1 MTYRIVSA
9 ATVLAA
15 VALPMVG
22 QTSPAQSQAAA
33 KPAAT
38 VKAKTYTPPKT
49 PWGDPD
55 LQGSWPAQF
64 NIPRSRPA
72 DVKGEFL
79 TDEEVARR
87 QASTDRQFQ
96 AKQTAE
102 RAGGVTIGPP
112 ANFSEIAKTSRQ
124 SSMVIDPPDG
134 RMPPLTPQARAVLQ
148 AERGGRG
155 PGEHFPDR
163 VDSWE
168 DFDYYSRCITRG
180 FPSTMLYTI
189 YDYGN
194 EIIQSPG
201 YVVIRSE
208 MVHETRVIPTDGR
221 PHTGKDIKTYMGNS
235 VGHWEGNTLVVE
247 TINIRPESGGGA
259 RYTGAAKVTERFTR
273 TAPDELIWEAR
284 IDDPNVW
291 TKPYTLRY
299 PFKLDAEYKLYEYA
313 CHEGNYMMLDSL
325 KGARLRES
333 RGEDTTVLKSP
344 GSPPPGY
351 N

>member
-1 MTYRIVSA
+1 MRRDVRQRAKRQCPRNPWPPFASSDRINSLPVRSGVEGRISMTYRIVSA

-168 DFDYYSRCITRG
+168 DFDYYSRCITR
-180 FPSTMLYTI
+180 
-189 YDYGN
+189 
-194 EIIQSPG
+194 
-201 YVVIRSE
+201 
-208 MVHETRVIPTDGR
+208 
-221 PHTGKDIKTYMGNS
+221 
-235 VGHWEGNTLVVE
+235 
-247 TINIRPESGGGA
+247 
-259 RYTGAAKVTERFTR
+259 
-273 TAPDELIWEAR
+273 
-284 IDDPNVW
+284 
-291 TKPYTLRY
+291 
-299 PFKLDAEYKLYEYA
+299 
-313 CHEGNYMMLDSL
+313 
-325 KGARLRES
+325 
-333 RGEDTTVLKSP
+333 
-344 GSPPPGY
+344 
-351 N
+351 